1 MNRKRRMEPEF
12 DKDGR
17 PLPEPIHHLTDFSKK
32 LHTEYVEY
40 VQKDG
45 IPMADN
51 PIEQMRMIQKELKRF
66 MMKYKF
72 ALQEVETKIKILQEE
87 FQMLHDY
94 NPIEHTKSRLKSPES
109 ILKKLMRKGGASSL
123 EEIKETIRDIAG
135 IRITCSFISDI
146 YRISAMLQNQ
156 NDLKTL
162 SVKDYIKNPKPNG
175 YKSLHMIVEVPVFM
189 SDHEESICVE
199 IQIRTIAMDFWA
211 SLEHKIFYKY
221 YETVPQRLIDDLKK
235 AADTAYELDTT
246 MEQLHHEMEDIKRA
260 NQSDGKEDF
269 QLLIDNQPFRIP
281 ENLLNIISPKS

>member
-1 MNRKRRMEPEF
+1 
-12 DKDGR
+12 
-17 PLPEPIHHLTDFSKK
+17 
-32 LHTEYVEY
+32 
-40 VQKDG
+40 
-45 IPMADN
+45 MADN